1 MLSGPFGLTC
11 VDFLRPAAG
20 ELTVYTY
27 IGGAPRR
34 QPWRD
39 ILCVTDHTDGD
50 ADVADAYATDPAQA
64 EQAARWLLDF
74 CTVRG

>member
-11 VDFLRPAAG
+11 IDLLRPAEG
-20 ELTVYTY
+20 ELVVYTY
-27 IGGAPRR
+27 YPASRTAGRSI
-34 QPWRD
+34 
-39 ILCVTDHTDGD
+39 ICVTDHTDGD